1 MTDILSR
8 EAAMTR
14 ISIME
19 DAWAATKDVDD
30 GLRQAH
36 MEIYIFGKYSPDELS
51 VFPNG
56 ISRYAGCICDERIF
70 EGDSPDDEDRAEE
83 NVTNEW

>member
-19 DAWAATKDVDD
+19 DAWAATKNVDD

-36 MEIYIFGKYSPDELS
+36 MEIYIFGKYSPEELS

-56 ISRYAGCICDERIF
+56 ISKYAGCICDERIF
-70 EGDSPDDEDRAEE
+70 DDGSSNDDRMEED
-83 NVTNEW
+83 VTNEW